1 MKHLI
6 KKDLFQG
13 GGKSKPK
20 PTPALLKPPKLDNY
34 EILNSYSVAEV
45 VDLISDG
52 PIEGLVNQNGERLI
66 TDILQGVYLDN
77 TPVQQ
82 TSAGSNTII
91 NESDIIGSKNISD
104 RLNKL
109 GDVYY
114 QNNQYTTSYHK
125 PVLNLNG
132 IINTNLPERRL
143 LATKAKTQNVT
154 NVKDIKYFSPL
165 IFKNNANGG
174 VLDKNNEGDVGWKWV
189 GDIKNDDPRYFK
201 TNNGDVEVHYE
212 DPKKSIFFTGSL
224 MSQLETSLSL
234 KDPTKVYQNKFMD
247 DVAKKIQ
254 AFKGKINNAVFD
266 WTAKNVAYV
275 VVQIG
280 TKDSS
285 FALNIGSILNK
296 SIFGNTSGNTSV
308 IQDTSFEL
316 KNFSSRIPQ
325 NQIHKFLIPVLDDDN
340 QYTDKVYGCLLI
352 EIPTTYAENDGEV
365 KTYSESTNQTLTSSY
380 YYIRQFFSD
389 LSGFIRSN
397 TELIFKIG
405 RESSYQSKQDK
416 FNFLNIAC
424 EFKNGEEYQKPLQYF
439 ENVYIDYDY
448 TAQLTGPFKA
458 GYATRR
464 IDGEWKSDDRGPQ
477 NPKLNISLNQ
487 EEGSNDV
494 RDSTVANKRESY
506 SDWNNDNE
514 YDEDPTPITHTIENP
529 EVSSVFFTLA
539 VSNLSDTVAKST
551 SNERSLGDKT
561 PAIVEIEVEWGKI
574 SNGEKSKVKS
584 KKYAVVAM
592 VEGQMLIDFG
602 SPDLESIQ
610 NDYFKSVRDISADRF
625 DPSVLARPFELP
637 ALTND
642 ENPSTVKRYIK
653 VTKLS
658 AETNSILL
666 KKEIA
671 LYKVTEI
678 IKQNLSYP
686 FSAIAGIKIDAR
698 TFGSV
703 PERTYDCRL
712 KLVQIPT
719 NYKPLDARGL
729 DQRYIQ
735 SANQYTEPSL
745 IYDGDWDGSFVEG
758 WTDNPAWI
766 LYDLLTSKRYGL
778 GAYLDESQINKWELY
793 KIGRFC
799 DAVDENGYFQGV
811 PDGIGGLE
819 PRYSCNILFNEQTK
833 IFDAINIVAS
843 LFRGSV
849 FFSNSEIH
857 FLDDRPRTPIAL
869 FTNSNVKNGIFNYI
883 NNRRDLQFNTVE
895 VAYLDRFDNY
905 QTKIEY
911 IQDESDIRQRGVF
924 KTDINSLGVTSRA
937 MARRIGQHL
946 IYQTI
951 KENQSVEFSAGLESL
966 LCRPGDLVVIED
978 EMKTLSSNYGR
989 ILEINTAE
997 KSLRLDN
1004 FYDTG
1009 SFTGKIT
1016 VYTPTGVATNADLSG
1031 LASAKRNRIPYF
1043 DVVTGL
1049 INSDDNI
1056 LTGRYYF
1063 SNYVTGYPTG
1073 YPTAENSLPTQFPL
1087 YTGVSS
1093 TNNDLY
1099 CYYNTGVT
1107 GFVFSTG
1114 FAYANNNLYDK
1125 VITNTGI
1132 TDITELISSS
1142 GFESGARTGFRY
1154 DSSVATR
1161 RGALSGDIGNN
1172 LDIPFNSYEGIL
1184 ETEISTVN
1192 NPQITTFT
1200 LTGNTGFDYGCK
1212 VLLDAGD
1219 VNINL
1224 LPMIAQGSTY
1234 RIQRQNATDQIYKVI
1249 SIREQNQ
1256 NEYTVSASK
1265 YDTGKFQEIENH
1277 ITSDYLPQTYA
1288 SQQAQAA
1295 IGLQTLAAPAITQF
1309 TTGAT
1314 GATFNLTGQW
1324 SGVAGATGYS
1334 TSVYLETN
1342 NITYNSTTSSTGL
1355 LITGLS
1361 TFGYWKMSV
1370 QAIGNNST
1378 YINSPVAQSG
1388 FSVLYNNSLATL
1400 YDRSFITTI
1409 SI

>member
-20 PTPALLKPPKLDNY
+20 PAPALLRPPKLDNY

-82 TSAGSNTII
+82 TSIVSNATI
-91 NESDIIGSKNISD
+91 NESDIIASKNISD
-104 RLNKL
+104 KLNKL
-109 GDVYY
+109 GDIYY
-114 QNNQYTTSYHK
+114 QNNQYITHYHK
-125 PVLNLNG
+125 PLGVLSDN
-132 IINTNLPERRL
+132 INTRFPETRL
-143 LATKAKTQNVT
+143 LGTKFLSKDAKNI
-154 NVKDIKYFSPL
+154 NDIQYFSPL
-165 IFKNNANGG
+165 IYKNNANGG
-174 VLDKNNEGDVGWKWV
+174 LLIENNTADLGWQWIGNIKNNNE
-189 GDIKNDDPRYFK
+189 RYFE
-201 TNNGDVEVHYE
+201 TIQSDVELHYE
-212 DPKKSIFFTGSL
+212 DPNKSIFSSGTIMSNLEKSL
-224 MSQLETSLSL
+224 L
-234 KDPTKVYQNKFMD
+234 KIDISDSVNQQVFIND
-247 DVAKKIQ
+247 IQKKINE
-254 AFKGKINNAVFD
+254 FKGKIDKRSFNWTDNNI
-266 WTAKNVAYV
+266 AYV
-275 VVQIG
+275 IIKLG
-280 TKDSS
+280 EKDVNKE
-285 FALNIGSILNK
+285 FLLDFRELPNK
-296 SIFGNTSGNTSV
+296 SIFGTTSGNTAQ
-308 IQDTSFEL
+308 IKKTSFEL
-316 KNFSSRIPQ
+316 KNFSSSIPQ
-325 NQIHKFLIPVLDDDN
+325 NQIHKFLVPKIDGDN
-340 QYTDKVYGCLLI
+340 QYTGKVYGCLLI
-352 EIPTTYAENDGEV
+352 EIKTTY
-365 KTYSESTNQTLTSSY
+365 TQTESYPS

-397 TELIFKIG
+397 TQLIFKIG
-405 RESSYQSKQDK
+405 EESSYQSKQDK
-416 FNFLNIAC
+416 FNFLNVAC

-448 TAQLTGPFKA
+448 TAQLMGPFKA
-458 GYATRR
+458 GYTTRR
-464 IDGEWKSDDRGPQ
+464 IDGEWKSDNRGPQ
-477 NPKLNISLNQ
+477 NPKLNISLDEQ
-487 EEGSNDV
+487 EGSNDKRPSV
-494 RDSTVANKRESY
+494 GVNKSQSY

-539 VSNLSDTVAKST
+539 ISNLSDTLEKST
-551 SNERSLGDKT
+551 SNEREPGDKI

-574 SNGEKSKVKS
+574 SNGAKSQVKS

-602 SPDLESIQ
+602 SPDLEEIQ
-610 NDYFKSVRDISADRF
+610 NDYFKSVRDISANQF
-625 DPSVLARPFELP
+625 DPAVVASPFKLP
-637 ALTND
+637 SLTST

-653 VTKLS
+653 VSKLS
-658 AETNSILL
+658 AETNSVLL

-712 KLVQIPT
+712 KRIQIPK
-719 NYKPLDARGL
+719 NYKPLDAKGM
-729 DQRYIQ
+729 DQRYIK
-735 SANQYTEPSL
+735 SANQYTSSNL

-758 WTDNPAWI
+758 WADNPAWI
-766 LYDLLTSKRYGL
+766 IYDLLTSKRYGL

-799 DAVDENGYFQGV
+799 DAVDQNGYFEGV
-811 PDGIGGLE
+811 SDGVGGLE
-819 PRYSCNILFNEQTK
+819 PRYSCNILFAEQTK
-833 IFDAINIVAS
+833 IFDAINIVAG
-843 LFRGSV
+843 LFRGGV

-857 FLDDRPRTPIAL
+857 FLDDRPRTPISL
-869 FTNSNVKNGIFNYI
+869 FTNSNVKDGVFNYI

-911 IQDESDIRQRGVF
+911 VQDESDIRQRGVF
-924 KTDINSLGVTSRA
+924 KTDINSIGVTSRA

-966 LCRPGDLVVIED
+966 LCRPGDLVIIED

-1016 VYTPTGVATNADLSG
+1016 VYTPTGFSTNADLSS
-1031 LASAKRNRIPYF
+1031 LAFANRHRVPYF
-1043 DVVTGL
+1043 DVLTGL

-1073 YPTAENSLPTQFPL
+1073 YPNSVNAFPTQFPL
-1087 YTGVSS
+1087 YTGLSS
-1093 TNNDLY
+1093 SNNNLY
-1099 CYYNTGVT
+1099 FYYNTGFT

-1114 FAYANNNLYDK
+1114 FAYSNNNLYDK

-1132 TDITELISSS
+1132 TDITQLIAPS
-1142 GFESGARTGFRY
+1142 GFESGIRTGFRY
-1154 DSSVATR
+1154 NSNIATR
-1161 RGALSGDIGNN
+1161 RSGLSGDIGND
-1172 LDIPFNSYEGIL
+1172 LSIPFNSYNGIL

-1200 LTGNTGFDYGCK
+1200 LTGNTGYDYGCK
-1212 VLLDAGD
+1212 VLLDTGD

-1224 LPMIAQGSTY
+1224 LPMIAQGSVY

-1295 IGLQTLAAPAITQF
+1295 IGLQTLAAPVITQF

-1314 GATFNLTGQW
+1314 GATFSLTGQW

-1334 TSVYLETN
+1334 TSVYLQTN

-1355 LITGLS
+1355 LIDGLS

-1378 YINSPVAQSG
+1378 YINSAVAQSG
-1388 FSVLYNNSLATL
+1388 FSVLYNNSLVTS
-1400 YDRSFITTI
+1400 YDRSFASNGTLN
-1409 SI
+1409 